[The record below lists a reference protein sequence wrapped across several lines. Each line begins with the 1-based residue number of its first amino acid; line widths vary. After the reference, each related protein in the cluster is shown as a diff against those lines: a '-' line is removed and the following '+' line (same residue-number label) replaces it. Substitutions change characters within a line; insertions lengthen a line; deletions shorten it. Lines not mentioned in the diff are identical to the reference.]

1 MAVIAL
7 EGMHFFAFHGYYDE
21 EQKMGGDFIL
31 DVYVTTSI
39 ADNSVADNLETTI
52 NYESLYF
59 ICRTEMKKPAKL
71 IETVANRIGRKIK
84 TLHPTR
90 VSMVKVRLRKLNPP
104 LGGKVDCAY
113 VEIEVGSTDANALNI
128 ANLLA
133 GK

>member
-31 DVYVTTSI
+31 DVYVTTSV

-59 ICRTEMKKPAKL
+59 ICRTEMKKTAKL
-71 IETVANRIGRKIK
+71 IETVANRIGMKIK
-84 TLHPTR
+84 RLHPQR
-90 VSMVKVRLRKLNPP
+90 ISMVKVRLRKLNPP

-113 VEIEVGSTDANALNI
+113 VEIEIGSTAASAPNLVNLI
-128 ANLLA
+128 A
-133 GK
+133 GG